1 MSTSTNNLIDVKAI
15 LTGVLTA
22 AIVSVGSVVW
32 MMGKFENRLDV
43 VERDSNKVD
52 QILTKVNDMSEKIA
66 VLNTDVNYVK
76 QNVAELKLN
85 SSSLSDDVRTLRITV
100 AELQNSKGN
109 ANGR

>member
-1 MSTSTNNLIDVKAI
+1 MATQTDTVIDVKAI

-22 AIVSVGSVVW
+22 TIVSVGSVVW

-52 QILTKVNDMSEKIA
+52 LILAKVNDMNEKIA

-85 SSSLSDDVRTLRITV
+85 SNSLSDDVRTLRITV
-100 AELQNSKGN
+100 ADIQSNKGN
-109 ANGR
+109 GNGR

>member
-1 MSTSTNNLIDVKAI
+1 MATQTDTVIDVKAI

-22 AIVSVGSVVW
+22 TIVSVGSVVW

-43 VERDSNKVD
+43 VERDSNKAD
-52 QILTKVNDMSEKIA
+52 LILTKVNDMNEKIA

-85 SSSLSDDVRTLRITV
+85 SNSLSDDVRTLRITV
-100 AELQNSKGN
+100 ADIQSNKGN
-109 ANGR
+109 GNGR

>member
-1 MSTSTNNLIDVKAI
+1 MATQTDTVIDVKAI

-22 AIVSVGSVVW
+22 TIVSVGSVVW

-52 QILTKVNDMSEKIA
+52 LILTKVNDMNEKIA

-85 SSSLSDDVRTLRITV
+85 SNSPSDDVRTLRITV
-100 AELQNSKGN
+100 ADIQSNKGN
-109 ANGR
+109 GNGR

>member
-1 MSTSTNNLIDVKAI
+1 MATQTDTVIDVKAI

-22 AIVSVGSVVW
+22 TIVSVGSVVW

-52 QILTKVNDMSEKIA
+52 LILTKVNDMNEKIA
-66 VLNTDVNYVK
+66 VLNTDVNHVK

-85 SSSLSDDVRTLRITV
+85 SNSLSDDVRTLRITV
-100 AELQNSKGN
+100 ADIQSNKGN
-109 ANGR
+109 GNGR

>member
-1 MSTSTNNLIDVKAI
+1 MATQTDTVIDVKAI

-22 AIVSVGSVVW
+22 TIVSVGSVVW

-43 VERDSNKVD
+43 VERDSNKVNL
-52 QILTKVNDMSEKIA
+52 ILTKVNDMNEKIA

-85 SSSLSDDVRTLRITV
+85 SNSLSDDVRTLRITV
-100 AELQNSKGN
+100 ADIQSNKGN
-109 ANGR
+109 GNGR

>member
-1 MSTSTNNLIDVKAI
+1 MAAQTDTVIDVKAI

-22 AIVSVGSVVW
+22 TIVSVGSVVW

-52 QILTKVNDMSEKIA
+52 LILTKVNDMNEKIA

-85 SSSLSDDVRTLRITV
+85 SNSLSDDVRTLRITV
-100 AELQNSKGN
+100 ADIQSNKGN
-109 ANGR
+109 GNGR

>member
-1 MSTSTNNLIDVKAI
+1 MATQTDTMIDVKAI

-22 AIVSVGSVVW
+22 TIVSVGSVVW

-52 QILTKVNDMSEKIA
+52 LILTKVNDMNEKIA

-85 SSSLSDDVRTLRITV
+85 SNSLSDDVRTLRITV
-100 AELQNSKGN
+100 ADIQSNKGN
-109 ANGR
+109 GNGR

>member
-1 MSTSTNNLIDVKAI
+1 MATQTDTVIDVKAI

-22 AIVSVGSVVW
+22 TIVSVGSVVW

-52 QILTKVNDMSEKIA
+52 LILTKVNDMNEKIA

-85 SSSLSDDVRTLRITV
+85 SNSLSDDVHTLRITV
-100 AELQNSKGN
+100 ADIQSNKGN
-109 ANGR
+109 GNGR